1 MQRHPP
7 WILALTALVTVV
19 MAGGLARLEFKSS
32 EDTMIPSGSTIYT
45 DNVRYQHR
53 FGTDPMIIVFT
64 GDRGRLL
71 SGHNLHEL
79 RRAAAPACSLGPVPR
94 RAGPAAA
101 VRFAADQLSV
111 APKLALDALVR
122 DEAQAKTPA
131 ARNRLAAEFQRR
143 TQSDATRFAAVGP
156 QTIDNPEFVKFLVE
170 DSAGNVRPSLEGVFP
185 DPPLL
190 VEEINDRLRGDMAL
204 LGGVAAL
211 VMAVVLLLVFR
222 VRWRLLS
229 LGVMALGVVW
239 AFGLLGYLGIPLM
252 MVTISG
258 LPILIGLGVDF
269 AVQIHSR
276 YEEELALDPDGDV
289 GGALLRM
296 FLRLGPAIT
305 VAAVAAVAGF
315 LALRTS
321 DVPMVRDFGVLLSV
335 GVLAVFAAA
344 VLPLPAILGWRDR
357 RVRQR
362 PSGGRRGPSNVSH
375 AAWPPRARTPGRD
388 PGRVSRDCGAGP
400 FGLWASVA
408 AIGSGALGP
417 AG

>member
-1 MQRHPP
+1 M
-7 WILALTALVTVV
+7 
-19 MAGGLARLEFKSS
+19 
-32 EDTMIPSGSTIYT
+32 
-45 DNVRYQHR
+45 
-53 FGTDPMIIVFT
+53 
-64 GDRGRLL
+64 
-71 SGHNLHEL
+71 
-79 RRAAAPACSLGPVPR
+79 
-94 RAGPAAA
+94 
-101 VRFAADQLSV
+101 
-111 APKLALDALVR
+111 
-122 DEAQAKTPA
+122 
-131 ARNRLAAEFQRR
+131 
-143 TQSDATRFAAVGP
+143 
-156 QTIDNPEFVKFLVE
+156 
-170 DSAGNVRPSLEGVFP
+170 RPSLEGVFP

-239 AFGLLGYLGIPLM
+239 AFGLLGYLGIPLT

-258 LPILIGLGVDF
+258 LPILIGQGVDF
-269 AVQIHSR
+269 AEQIHSR

-362 PSGGRRGPSNVSH
+362 PSGGRRGRVERVTRSMATAGADARSGSWSCLSGLWRW
-375 AAWPPRARTPGRD
+375 ALWPLGISRCNRIRSAGSRRIVGCCTTSARCGALRARP
-388 PGRVSRDCGAGP
+388 PSSVS
-400 FGLWASVA
+400 
-408 AIGSGALGP
+408 
-417 AG
+417 